1 MTWKFQV
8 RHLLLAKGLWG
19 YVDGTKVLAEGAD
32 ESAQTEFNKRSQRAF
47 STIALAVNTSQL
59 YLITSLDK
67 PKDAWDALRC
77 HFEIDTLA
85 NKLFLKKQ
93 YFRTEMKEGTSVE
106 AHLKHMKEITDK
118 LASIGSLITEED
130 QVVTLL
136 GSLPHSYSTLVTALE
151 THANDDLMLS
161 QVQKALIQEEIEICG
176 RLKHDTDITG
186 DASSSAMVGAQG
198 SRPWKLRCYFC
209 GQSSHFRWDCPKR
222 KEHATITPQHKGYS
236 TIDDSTF
243 DSESL
248 DNVGAFAASVGSTS
262 RQMDEWLIGSRASSH
277 MTWEKNILTS
287 YKEFEKVQKV
297 SVGDG
302 QTLDAVGIGDV
313 HVNMLFKVS
322 QPKQG
327 VIYRVLFVP

>member
-222 KEHATITPQHKGYS
+222 KEHATIKPPHKGYS

-243 DSESL
+243 DSESS